1 MSLGPCRPHDLVSS
15 VFLRWLGQD
24 WGGEV
29 ERQDLSPV
37 RGPAVS
43 VPV

>member
-1 MSLGPCRPHDLVSS
+1 MRLGLGRPHDLVSS
-15 VFLRWLGQD
+15 VFLRCLGQD

-37 RGPAVS
+37 FGPAVS
-43 VPV
+43 VPE